1 MRARDEIREKLLT
14 TVWQRLR
21 CPQCHASI
29 GGARTDPELCC
40 AHCGSTYPIFAG
52 GIPVLLVAERR
63 SHFEKLLTDDRG
75 GRRMA
80 QEYSRYGTWKGRLRH
95 AVKPPS
101 IAYDEDTARKHSWI
115 YDTYGDE
122 TIVLSIGGGPG
133 RENPRV
139 INLNINAFD
148 SVDLVGDGTNVPLVD
163 ASVDTITA
171 NAVIEHVSDPVRLV
185 SEMRR
190 VLRPGGY
197 AQLMI
202 PFVFPF
208 HAYPAD
214 YQRYT
219 ERGIMGLLRDFET
232 IDLSVLTGPT
242 SALLVAFREYLR
254 ILVPGGNREAV
265 RAVLNGIS
273 GWLTFPFKYLDKW
286 LNRKPA
292 ASHLAAAF
300 YYLGRKP
307 LDTGRGQVGQNEP
320 GLQH

>member
-1 MRARDEIREKLLT
+1 MRAEDEIREKLLT

-21 CPQCHASI
+21 CPQCHAPI
-29 GGARTDPELCC
+29 GETRTAQELCC
-40 AHCGSTYPIFAG
+40 VHCGSKYPILAG

-63 SHFEKLLTDDRG
+63 SHFEKLLTEDRG

-80 QEYSRYGTWKGRLRH
+80 QEYSRYGTWKARLRS
-95 AVKPPS
+95 ALKPPS
-101 IAYDEDTARKHSWI
+101 IAYDEDTARKYSWI
-115 YDTYGDE
+115 YNTRGEDTL
-122 TIVLSIGGGPG
+122 VLSIGGGPG

-148 SVDLVGDGTNVPLVD
+148 SVDLVGDGTNIPLVD
-163 ASVDTITA
+163 ASVDTVTA

-185 SEMRR
+185 SEMHR
-190 VLRPGGY
+190 VLRPGGH

-208 HAYPAD
+208 HAFPAD

-219 ERGIMGLLRDFET
+219 ERGIMELLRNFER
-232 IDLSVLTGPT
+232 IELSVLTGPT
-242 SALLVAFREYLR
+242 SALLIALREYLNV
-254 ILVPGGNREAV
+254 LLAGGNRSV
-265 RAVLNGIS
+265 VGTVLNGIS
-273 GWLTFPFKYLDKW
+273 GWLTFPFKYLDLW

-292 ASHLAAAF
+292 AAHLAAAF

-307 LDTGRGQVGQNEP
+307 QS
-320 GLQH
+320 